1 MVKTVESVVVKKY
14 KFNLNKYMYIKL
26 TAFGKQKV
34 IDKCGYDYYKTCI
47 EGHKQ
52 SDGYYKLQAH
62 EVFNLFGEY
71 LVLWARPDEMTFE
84 LNVYFTDEDLEHMED

>member
-1 MVKTVESVVVKKY
+1 MKKY
-14 KFNLNKYMYIKL
+14 KFNLNKYLYIKL

-71 LVLWARPDEMTFE
+71 LVLWARPDEMPFE
-84 LNVYFTDEDLEHMED
+84 LNVYFTDEDLEPMED